1 MSKVLDKQ
9 YIDSHFKGETWLV
22 MTHIL
27 GQKGVPITTNK
38 IAEDTGIA
46 RSNVASRL
54 CAMRIVGA
62 VTSTVNPDNH
72 MQFLWTMN
80 PTIPTRYKKRTKVK
94 VKTKVKTKV
103 KAEDKVKTKTEMI
116 LEQAINAWGAD
127 YEAYKK
133 TGKPTKTAEPRVVE
147 IPTKPNPTKGKIGV
161 LLDLINVWKVPYAEA
176 TEILQILTK
185 REE

>member
-27 GQKGVPITTNK
+27 EQKGVPVTTNK

-54 CAMRIVGA
+54 CAMRIVKA

-94 VKTKVKTKV
+94 TKTKA
-103 KAEDKVKTKTEMI
+103 KATPKKPVWEVP
-116 LEQAINAWGAD
+116 AIETSD
-127 YEAYKK
+127 ISL
-133 TGKPTKTAEPRVVE
+133 AEKINSKLREKYPQQRVVE
-147 IPTKPNPTKGKIGV
+147 MVRRRSPEKGKIGV
-161 LLDLINVWKVPYAEA
+161 LLELIDAWKVPYAEA
-176 TEILQILTK
+176 TEILHILTK
-185 REE
+185 REQ